1 MAGDLKAQIEISA
14 DSKGVESGVGKAKKS
29 LASLGVTADATGK
42 RAADGFDKI
51 GTASASARRS
61 IDATVARLQMQ
72 AATVNKS
79 TVDAKLFELAQR
91 GASRSQLVAA
101 EAALRSVAASKAQA
115 EALVKSEAAYNSAR
129 ASATRYGAYLA
140 TLSVAA
146 GAAVAAIIKRS
157 INAQDAFNDLKDA
170 TGASIENISA
180 LDRIAR
186 ETGGGFESMSSTLVK
201 FNQVLSK
208 TDDDS
213 AEAARILKAL
223 GLNAE
228 ELRKIDPAEALRQT
242 AVALAKVADDGS
254 RARAIQVLFGKSV
267 REAAPLLNDLAEK
280 TELVATTTTA
290 AALKAEDFNKKIF
303 QIKANAE
310 DAARIL
316 ASSLIPTVSNLADE
330 FLVGM
335 KHADGLLDA
344 IITFGTINPFKTQAG
359 NLKSLREELAGLE
372 GDRQRYVRAGSDTR
386 AIDDAIRNARKQ
398 IDFLSELQQRQALQ
412 GVGDTSD
419 ALSRRLA
426 PSAAPSLKIP
436 DKPPR
441 STGSK
446 ADPQAEAKRYL
457 ESLQKQLEA
466 TQNLTISEQTLR
478 DLQMDRLGKVSPA
491 LREALLS
498 TAQQV
503 DLARDW
509 TKALEDAAQ
518 AREEAS
524 RVQQR
529 ADEAAVASV
538 AQMIEQNQALKDEIA
553 LIGASIGQ
561 RVAIEKA
568 RISSAIAI
576 KEETLAQL
584 QSVGASKVV
593 IESLQKEIALL
604 RERQGLIDDRGA
616 AEKVAAEAEKA
627 GDAAK
632 ELGLT
637 FSSAFEDAIVG
648 GKGLRD
654 ILKGVEQDLLRLAVR
669 KGITEPFADA
679 AEGFF
684 KNSGE
689 GGWGSIL
696 SAVGSFFG
704 GGRAIGGPVSAG
716 KMYRVNERRP
726 EVLDVGG
733 QQFLMMGNQSG
744 KVQSAGTKEQSVV
757 VTNNFTLHQPAS
769 RETQQQIASRAG
781 AAITAAMRRGTA

>member
-1 MAGDLKAQIEISA
+1 M
-14 DSKGVESGVGKAKKS
+14 
-29 LASLGVTADATGK
+29 
-42 RAADGFDKI
+42 
-51 GTASASARRS
+51 
-61 IDATVARLQMQ
+61 
-72 AATVNKS
+72 
-79 TVDAKLFELAQR
+79 FELAQR
-91 GASRSQLVAA
+91 GASRSQLAAA

-316 ASSLIPTVSNLADE
+316 ASSLIPTV
-330 FLVGM
+330 
-335 KHADGLLDA
+335 
-344 IITFGTINPFKTQAG
+344 
-359 NLKSLREELAGLE
+359 
-372 GDRQRYVRAGSDTR
+372 
-386 AIDDAIRNARKQ
+386 
-398 IDFLSELQQRQALQ
+398 
-412 GVGDTSD
+412 
-419 ALSRRLA
+419 
-426 PSAAPSLKIP
+426 
-436 DKPPR
+436 
-441 STGSK
+441 
-446 ADPQAEAKRYL
+446 
-457 ESLQKQLEA
+457 
-466 TQNLTISEQTLR
+466 
-478 DLQMDRLGKVSPA
+478 
-491 LREALLS
+491 
-498 TAQQV
+498 
-503 DLARDW
+503 
-509 TKALEDAAQ
+509 
-518 AREEAS
+518 
-524 RVQQR
+524 
-529 ADEAAVASV
+529 
-538 AQMIEQNQALKDEIA
+538 
-553 LIGASIGQ
+553 
-561 RVAIEKA
+561 
-568 RISSAIAI
+568 
-576 KEETLAQL
+576 
-584 QSVGASKVV
+584 
-593 IESLQKEIALL
+593 
-604 RERQGLIDDRGA
+604 
-616 AEKVAAEAEKA
+616 
-627 GDAAK
+627 
-632 ELGLT
+632 
-637 FSSAFEDAIVG
+637 
-648 GKGLRD
+648 
-654 ILKGVEQDLLRLAVR
+654 
-669 KGITEPFADA
+669 ADA

-757 VTNNFTLHQPAS
+757 VTNNFTLQQPAS